1 MGENDA
7 DWRKDPKKRSD
18 LIKKMARLLED
29 GHRMLDEVCPKCG
42 TILFFR
48 KDVGLKFCPNC
59 EIFLATPEEISKM
72 NKNRVEIIGEYIGGK
87 IVEVSEDKKKGVLAA
102 KKLPIE
108 KNKRIKAIGVG
119 GDILM
124 EIDEILRMIIQ
135 KIKERIVYE
144 FDRLSL
150 MDAFEVLKL
159 IFELKLKISED
170 NG

>member
-1 MGENDA
+1 
-7 DWRKDPKKRSD
+7 
-18 LIKKMARLLED
+18 
-29 GHRMLDEVCPKCG
+29 
-42 TILFFR
+42 
-48 KDVGLKFCPNC
+48 
-59 EIFLATPEEISKM
+59 M
-72 NKNRVEIIGEYIGGK
+72 NKNRVEIIGEYIGGE
-87 IVEVSEDKKKGVLAA
+87 IVEVSEDKKKGVLAT